1 MAVPLELVVAEY
13 LLFSTTFS
21 FAKALLGVCFL
32 LLMTVFPELVCQM
45 AFAILLFLVKTALT
59 IVGLEDFSVPTA

>member
-1 MAVPLELVVAEY
+1 MAEY

-32 LLMTVFPELVCQM
+32 LLMAVFPELVCQI
-45 AFAILLFLVKTALT
+45 AFAMLLFLVKTTLT
-59 IVGLEDFSVPTA
+59 IVGLEGLLVTTL

>member
-1 MAVPLELVVAEY
+1 MAEY

-32 LLMTVFPELVCQM
+32 LLMAVFPELVCQM
-45 AFAILLFLVKTALT
+45 AFATLLFFVRTTLT
-59 IVGLEDFSVPTA
+59 IVGLEDFSVSTA